1 MPCLWVE
8 TEEPFEELEADKE
21 KESAGKLILYL
32 PGGRKAFQGE
42 IEAMHGHGNSTWY
55 ENKKSWLIKF
65 SGKASL
71 LGMTPS
77 KKYLL
82 ISNVKDPS
90 MMRNKL
96 FLDMAKECGLPG
108 ALSCEWAD
116 LYVNG
121 EYRDETP
128 IGKLMHDFSCT
139 APDDMYYGELAER
152 VRFFKESEEGVAIMC
167 RAMEDMRNQTLREGM
182 IEVAKK
188 LLTDGTLTLEKI
200 AECVG
205 LSLDE
210 VKKIQAGQSA

>member
-1 MPCLWVE
+1 MIGDGQP
-8 TEEPFEELEADKE
+8 
-21 KESAGKLILYL
+21 LY
-32 PGGRKAFQGE
+32 K
-42 IEAMHGHGNSTWY
+42 IERYISGS
-55 ENKKSWLIKF
+55 NKKFEDGSHI
-65 SGKASL
+65 
-71 LGMTPS
+71 
-77 KKYLL
+77 
-82 ISNVKDPS
+82 
-90 MMRNKL
+90 
-96 FLDMAKECGLPG
+96 
-108 ALSCEWAD
+108 

-121 EYRDETP
+121 AYRDETP